1 MARSGAPLVLVL
13 ALLLLVTAPHVTPA
27 ITCGQVTSALS
38 SCISYATGK
47 GSLTSACCSG
57 VKSLNSAAKTSA
69 DRKTACTCI
78 KSTGEL
84 RFSWT
89 VVYVVSLWYTYM
101 CRIKVEYCDGHSSS
115 PLYPSVLVSLR
126 R

>member
-13 ALLLLVTAPHVTPA
+13 ALLLLLTAPHVTRA

-47 GSLTSACCSG
+47 GSLTAACCSG

-69 DRKTACTCI
+69 DRKAACSCI
-78 KSTGEL
+78 KSTVSRISGVQPGTIAGIPGKCGVSIG
-84 RFSWT
+84 FAISAST
-89 VVYVVSLWYTYM
+89 DCSNVVIDNIY
-101 CRIKVEYCDGHSSS
+101 
-115 PLYPSVLVSLR
+115 
-126 R
+126 